1 MSTLAEAYYAEKNA
15 ESQRAA
21 ERAARVKQFVADS
34 DPDII
39 ADLFQ
44 IIRDAVIEQE
54 AEAVLAMTKHYLSV
68 KTVINDVQAE
78 FYR

>member
-21 ERAARVKQFVADS
+21 ERAARVKEFVADS

-44 IIRDAVIEQE
+44 IIKDAVIEHE

-68 KTVINDVQAE
+68 KTIIGDVEAGLC
-78 FYR
+78 R